1 MVTTTPRLVTT
12 PHKHVTTQATAVKID
27 PPGEDLT

>member
-12 PHKHVTTQATAVKID
+12 TQKQTTTQETAVKID
-27 PPGEDLT
+27 PPGEDPM